1 MAVHIDVTYKGDLH
15 CVALHQPSQNTLP
28 TDAPVDN
35 KGKGRHF
42 SPTDLLATALGT
54 CMLTTMGIVA
64 EKHQINME
72 GAQAHVVK
80 EMGAQPKRYVGRLV
94 VHIQMPAHIPEESRS
109 ILQEAAETCPVALS
123 LSDNTQIELDITY
136 V

>member
-1 MAVHIDVTYKGDLH
+1 MAVHIDVSYKGDLH
-15 CVALHQPSQNTLP
+15 CVAEHQPSHDMLP

-64 EKHQINME
+64 QARGVNMA

-80 EMGAQPKRYVGRLV
+80 EMGLQPKRFISTLT
-94 VHIQMPAHIPEESRS
+94 VHIHMPLGIADEHKPF
-109 ILQEAAETCPVALS
+109 LQQAAETCPVALS
-123 LSDNTQIELDITY
+123 LSPHTQIHLTLTY
-136 V
+136 A